1 MLSGAATGPPVSKR
15 QIGMRKLQMRKRS
28 PIAALIFSAILLSFM
43 ASLPHDASALDHVT
57 LRRKEKESRIQGKL
71 LVTAEDGGLM
81 LLTADGQMHS
91 VQPDEVVNH
100 TSDSQPFKP
109 LTQADAAKQILAALP
124 AGFEVHMTAHYIICH
139 NTSKA
144 YAQWCGALY
153 ERLYAAFIN
162 FWSRKGFALHEPELP
177 MVCIVFADHASYGRW
192 TEAELGAGTK
202 HIIAYYSLQTNR
214 VTMYDLTGSEAL
226 RRADD
231 RRGSA
236 AQINQMLA
244 RPDAERMVA
253 TIIHEATHQ
262 IAYNCGLQTRYADIP
277 LWVSEGVAVYFE
289 APDLTSA
296 KGWRTIGEVNRPRLT
311 KFREYLSSRPADSLK
326 SLLADD
332 KRLRDP
338 RQALD
343 AYAEAWALNYFLIR
357 QKPKEYTAYLQAL
370 AAKRPLVWDEPV
382 DRLKEFKA
390 AFGDLP
396 TLDAEFLR
404 HMQKVR

>member
-1 MLSGAATGPPVSKR
+1 MGKSSSITA
-15 QIGMRKLQMRKRS
+15 
-28 PIAALIFSAILLSFM
+28 AILCVFLISIVACFRSQQ
-43 ASLPHDASALDHVT
+43 AYALEQVAIQRDG
-57 LRRKEKESRIQGKL
+57 KPSRVEGKL
-71 LVTAEDGGLM
+71 LVKAEDGGLM
-81 LLTADGQMHS
+81 LMTTDGQLHS
-91 VQPDEVVNH
+91 VQPDEVVTH
-100 TSDSQPFKP
+100 TSDDRPFKA
-109 LTQADAAKQILAALP
+109 LSQADAAKQVLATLP
-124 AGFEVHMTAHYIICH
+124 AGFEVHTTAHYIICH

-153 ERLYAAFIN
+153 ERLYAAFNN
-162 FWSRKGFALHEPELP
+162 FWSRRGFTLHEPELP
-177 MVCIVFADHASYGRW
+177 LVCIVFADHASYGRW
-192 TEAELGAGTK
+192 AEAELGAGTQ
-202 HIIAYYSLQTNR
+202 HIIAYYSLKTNR
-214 VTMYDLTGSEAL
+214 VTMYDLTGAEAL

-236 AQINQMLA
+236 AQINQMLM

-296 KGWRTIGEVNRPRLT
+296 KGWRTIGEVNRPRLNT
-311 KFREYLSSRPADSLK
+311 FRQYLRSRPTGSLK

-357 QKPKEYTAYLQAL
+357 QKPKEYTAYLKSL
-370 AAKRPLVWDEPV
+370 ADKGPLVWDEPEQ
-382 DRLKEFKA
+382 RLKEFKT
-390 AFGDLP
+390 AFGDLE
-396 TLDAEFLR
+396 TVDAEFLR